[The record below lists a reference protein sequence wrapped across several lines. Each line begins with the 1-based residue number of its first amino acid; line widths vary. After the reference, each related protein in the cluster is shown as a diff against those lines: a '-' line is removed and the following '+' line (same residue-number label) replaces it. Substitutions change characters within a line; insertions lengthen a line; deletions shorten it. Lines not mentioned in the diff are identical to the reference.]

1 MGRKKRQKAVRGLN
15 AVIYLRVSTDE
26 QAKPGHFGLEAQL
39 DLCQQYCKK
48 QGYTVVEVA
57 QDKGISG
64 TKPIAQRPG
73 IERAITLCEQKKADV
88 IVAYAQD
95 RYARKSSVLESIL
108 SGALRYK
115 YRIETS
121 DGNELTDPKNE
132 MLVQATS
139 FVANIEARLIA
150 RRLYTGRQGRSK
162 VDGLGSGPLPYG
174 YRRTSTGKL
183 TIDSEEQKVIRI
195 ILDARADSR
204 PYRYISDNLNEQGYK
219 TAKGTS
225 WTPGSVETISRH
237 EMLYRTGIK
246 QWGDVEAYNKW
257 PIILKRS

>member
-1 MGRKKRQKAVRGLN
+1 MGRKKRQKPIRGLN

-73 IERAITLCEQKKADV
+73 IERAITLCEQRKADV

-150 RRLYTGRQGRSK
+150 RRLYVGRQGRSK

-174 YRRTSTGKL
+174 YRRSAGEIVVDPK
-183 TIDSEEQKVIRI
+183 EQKVIRI
-195 ILDARADSR
+195 ILNARADNS
-204 PYRYISDNLNEQGYK
+204 PYRYISDYLNEQGHR
-219 TAKGTS
+219 TAKGTL

-237 EMLYRTGIK
+237 EMLYQTGIK
-246 QWGDVEAYNKW
+246 QWGEVEAYSKW
-257 PIILKRS
+257 PIIQERD